1 MLGLFFSCFVFV
13 IFTVQANN
21 CTVKAICFKGLN
33 NKVFNY
39 GMLMLQDM
47 RPHMQ
52 PPPNHKLSQAF
63 QLTHGLWTKPLR
75 NDHIKMNFEKLP
87 VFIQNYLI
95 GELVPNVQLF
105 AVTWPSS
112 VSSFFGETAWS
123 LMKNTFFVDYCVP
136 KRSSSKFVSGAKN
149 AEDLSKKNILKIM

>member
-13 IFTVQANN
+13 IFTAQANH

-47 RPHMQ
+47 QPHM
-52 PPPNHKLSQAF
+52 PTTPPNHKLSQAF
-63 QLTHGLWTKPLR
+63 QLTHGLWTKPKR

-87 VFIQNYLI
+87 VFIQEYII

-112 VSSFFGETAWS
+112 VSSSFFFLWDRLEFNE
-123 LMKNTFFVDYCVP
+123 K
-136 KRSSSKFVSGAKN
+136 
-149 AEDLSKKNILKIM
+149 